1 MRYRRYL
8 KSNHQVLY
16 YNFLTSGKLNDYLTD
31 IEQIVKSLF
40 KQTVKLL
47 AEQEQVK
54 KIKAENMILWIQKMN
69 NIRNRAT
76 EFVNAQVIYK

>member
-1 MRYRRYL
+1 M
-8 KSNHQVLY
+8 LY

-76 EFVNAQVIYK
+76 EFVNEQVIYK

>member
-1 MRYRRYL
+1 M

>member
-1 MRYRRYL
+1 M
-8 KSNHQVLY
+8 LY

>member
-1 MRYRRYL
+1 M

-76 EFVNAQVIYK
+76 EFVNEQVIYK